1 MENEGQI
8 EMMLAEPEPQPVEI
22 GVEAQNELLDKF
34 EKAILGHPVF
44 KIGQRVRG
52 SELGIKVEVLKPGEQ
67 AIVTRFGADVAK
79 EVVMR
84 GGPQNKN
91 CEVQMFNS
99 LGQLVKRVED
109 SRFFEGVKS

>member
-22 GVEAQNELLDKF
+22 GVEAQNELLNKF

-44 KIGQRVRG
+44 KVGQRVRG

-67 AIVTRFGADVAK
+67 AIVVRYGA
-79 EVVMR
+79 EVEKQVQMM
-84 GGPQNKN
+84 GGPRGQN
-91 CEVQMFNS
+91 CEIQMFNAQ
-99 LGQLVKRVED
+99 GQLVKRVVD
-109 SRFFEGVKS
+109 SRFLEGVKS